1 MLGKLMKYEWKE
13 TWKAGCGVLFVM
25 AVGTLLGFLG
35 LRGMISGGDRMEW
48 IYAYGSDSLEFGA
61 AMMQMAGAFSIMLFV
76 MVLTFSVFFM
86 FIYLVVRYYR
96 TMFSSQGYLTHT
108 LPVRKWELFWSKVL
122 VSGFWLIIVYIG
134 LLVSVFGLILLT
146 AGAEA
151 SVEEVLQAFREL
163 GKIMNQV
170 LLSMNIDDT
179 TLVVGT
185 IVTMV
190 LTPFL
195 SLVMTFGAFT
205 IGQLF
210 SGSRVVVCFVVYF
223 GIIIVQYI
231 LQLVMRGV
239 LVAGISNAQA
249 GTDRALD
256 GVNWYLFLSVYGK
269 LAVSIALAAGVY
281 LWSMHVLNKKLN
293 LK

>member
-108 LPVRKWELFWSKVL
+108 LPVRKWEIFWSKVL

-163 GKIMNQV
+163 GKIMNQA
-170 LLSMNIDDT
+170 LLSMNIDNT

-205 IGQLF
+205 IGQLC
-210 SGSRVVVCFVVYF
+210 SGARVFMGFVVYF

-249 GTDRALD
+249 GTDRVLD

>member
-108 LPVRKWELFWSKVL
+108 LPVQKWELFWSKVL
-122 VSGFWLIIVYIG
+122 VGGFWLIITYLG
-134 LLVSVFGLILLT
+134 LMVSIFGLIMLT

-163 GKIMNQV
+163 GKIMNQA
-170 LLSMNIDDT
+170 LLSMNIDNT

-190 LTPFL
+190 LAPFL

-205 IGQLF
+205 IGQLC
-210 SGSRVVVCFVVYF
+210 SGARVFMGFVVYF

-231 LQLVMRGV
+231 LQLVMQGV